1 MGKPPSSQERRR
13 LFPSICSELSA
24 TRYPSL
30 GTEEFRLGSFSLSR
44 PRALNHLPQKT
55 SRRTENMSWL
65 RQKLRPVCKPTAHE
79 MVTIFWP
86 RNRSLFYNR
95 YKKNVPFSS
104 PQTGTVFLLLFHKAA
119 SFFFTVGIAGF
130 PPGNRCLEAVERRGA
145 RSPRGRQ
152 ATASHQPRRDSGSF
166 SPSSASRHAD
176 EAKGQ
181 APSWPQT
188 TEAQGGAERGAEET
202 TCWLHARRTDLRK
215 CELAATFA
223 SSPSR
228 Q

>member
-1 MGKPPSSQERRR
+1 METRLESRVWQGLRARGPSHRDRAHEGAKWENRHPHKNAAAFFPPYAVSSQPQDTPAWE
-13 LFPSICSELSA
+13 PKNSA
-24 TRYPSL
+24 SAA
-30 GTEEFRLGSFSLSR
+30 FSLSR
-44 PRALNHLPQKT
+44 PHALNHLPQKT

-145 RSPRGRQ
+145 RSPRGRP

-166 SPSSASRHAD
+166 FTILCLVACRRSERPSSQLASNH
-176 EAKGQ
+176 
-181 APSWPQT
+181 
-188 TEAQGGAERGAEET
+188 GGAGW
-202 TCWLHARRTDLRK
+202 CRTWG
-215 CELAATFA
+215 
-223 SSPSR
+223 
-228 Q
+228 